1 MLREAFI
8 LKTTY
13 FLSEKKWWLNF
24 LHGECESSYLQS
36 IIFHLNLTAATGH
49 QEKRDVP
56 VREALSD
63 VPGYKHNNPFLR
75 ASLTGEVQGREPSSS
90 LQEIT
95 KVYIVTYC
103 YNTGGVYFY
112 THQLQCVLW
121 TKRCTFPFLLKVLY
135 QTHVS
140 MILIV

>member
-13 FLSEKKWWLNF
+13 FLSDKKWWLNF
-24 LHGECESSYLQS
+24 LHGECESSYLHN
-36 IIFHLNLTAATGH
+36 IIFHLNLTVTTWH

-56 VREALSD
+56 VREAISD
-63 VPGYKHNNPFLR
+63 VPGYKRNNAFLR
-75 ASLTGEVQGREPSSS
+75 ASLTGDIQGRELSSS
-90 LQEIT
+90 PHVIT
-95 KVYIVTYC
+95 GVYIVTYC

-112 THQLQCVLW
+112 THQLQSVLW
-121 TKRCTFPFLLKVLY
+121 MKRCTIPFLLKVLY

-140 MILIV
+140 MILTV